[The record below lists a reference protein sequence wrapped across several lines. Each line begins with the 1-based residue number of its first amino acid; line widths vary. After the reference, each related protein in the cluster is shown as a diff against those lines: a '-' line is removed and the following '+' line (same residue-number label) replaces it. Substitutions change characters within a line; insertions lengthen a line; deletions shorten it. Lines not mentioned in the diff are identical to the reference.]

1 MKRKFY
7 KEFEEVLAKNSGIC
21 YFYIYNKDLCDDI
34 DRLQII
40 RSLSKVYKASQLD
53 VKRYL
58 DKLIKN
64 LEPCG
69 HTVILN
75 NVSRNSCEA
84 LAKEL
89 EDEPISF
96 GYNYI

>member
-7 KEFEEVLAKNSGIC
+7 QEFEEVLTRNSGIC
-21 YFYIYNKDLCDDI
+21 YFYIYNKDLCDNEY
-34 DRLQII
+34 RLQII
-40 RSLSKVYKASQLD
+40 KSLSKIYKASPSA
-53 VKRYL
+53 VKKYL

-69 HTVILN
+69 FTVILN
-75 NVSRNSCEA
+75 NVSENSCKA

-89 EDEPISF
+89 EDESISF